1 MKYNAL
7 WLSPLGLIPA
17 GLLPADAADL
27 PVKAPR
33 ATTFTPFTPSWTG
46 LYGGLNVGVISARS
60 SLGAFLPSSAT
71 AADQNYCW
79 LDDCNFNASPNA
91 TGVLGGLQIGYNFQS
106 ANFVYGVELD
116 YGLSSAKKSSSGT
129 HPTSGYSY
137 AADTGIKSMATAR
150 LRLGYAF
157 SNNMMIYATGGLA
170 LADVR
175 DSFLHIESPPVVA
188 TYSWSDTKWRAGY
201 AVGGGLEY
209 MFARNWSVKGEGLYY
224 DLGTK
229 NHESLS
235 PALGGISVGLTDKMS
250 GVIGRIGLNYL
261 FH

>member
-1 MKYNAL
+1 MYA
-7 WLSPLGLIPA
+7 
-17 GLLPADAADL
+17 
-27 PVKAPR
+27 
-33 ATTFTPFTPSWTG
+33 PSWLG
-46 LYGGLNVGVISARS
+46 FYVGAHVGGISARS
-60 SLGAFLPSSAT
+60 SLGAFLPSSAPF
-71 AADQNYCW
+71 ASQNYCW
-79 LDDCNFNASPNA
+79 LRDCNFNAAPNA
-91 TGVLGGLQIGYNFQS
+91 TGVLGGLQIGYNFQT

-129 HPTSGYSY
+129 NPTFSYSY

-157 SNNMMIYATGGLA
+157 SNDMMIYATGGLA

-175 DSFLHIESPPVVA
+175 DSFLHIRSIGGA
-188 TYSWSDTKWRAGY
+188 YSWSDTKWRAGY

-224 DLGTK
+224 DLGK
-229 NHESLS
+229 KKHESLS
-235 PALGGISVGLTDKMS
+235 PVVGGVSAGLTDKMT